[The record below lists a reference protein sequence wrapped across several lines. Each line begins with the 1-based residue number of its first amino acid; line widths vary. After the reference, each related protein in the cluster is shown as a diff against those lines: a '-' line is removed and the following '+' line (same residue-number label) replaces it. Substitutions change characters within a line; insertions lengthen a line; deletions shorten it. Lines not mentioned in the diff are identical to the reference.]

1 MTSHKVQI
9 QALIQSI
16 DGVLSKASPRLPW
29 VMAGEAEQQRLVL
42 EQARQYLVNLQQQ
55 PDAPA
60 ELPAAPSPLAL
71 PGTSEGTS
79 AMQVGES
86 AQQVLQAVLQEVT
99 YLRTNIMQPMRSDVD
114 RLRQERDELEQEI
127 QELKAQRQQYALP
140 PAQEGDSPQMVSE
153 FLQSLMGRLQEN
165 LTVQVSEMLNEL
177 RFQSDSA
184 AIAGAEGRSLT
195 GSEAAGLSSET
206 LAGGT
211 PGAGQALS
219 SLTPQERLEQLQ
231 RIQSQ
236 SDQLLLK
243 LDSTLRVIFESLQ
256 RNMHTYEE
264 SLSRGL
270 DKMHT
275 LGQQGEAIFTAL
287 VNRLAQQLGRE
298 ASSYLQASLQAVD
311 WQALPGSRTA
321 ASSTSMPLQGA
332 TPSDSQSVLDAL
344 LSELTDGD
352 TTILQPTSPGT
363 TDPDRSGPPPEAVAD
378 LELESPS
385 DVAEVDPA
393 IASNPMHEGEIT
405 TFQIDEE
412 TLADTDFDDEE
423 ITTFQMETPSLSL
436 DPPVGVDTE
445 ESAIEDIDSAL
456 ELLNQI
462 STDLEADAT
471 EGANP
476 EAEVAS
482 PEGVYNELDALYE
495 SLFGDDLAPTDEALG
510 ETPVDRHVADAQQWE
525 GSEGNI
531 PEFDALSADDQGA
544 FTEAMGA
551 EQWDDNAAD
560 QGEQLEEFESQLF
573 EGWADLSAD
582 DEAVDTAVSGADGVE
597 PSAAADAAELKE
609 RLSGLTASA
618 SSQAIEHLLF
628 DEVPVADE
636 GEQEETL
643 LLGGPATGQGLP
655 ADVITSLEELMHLND
670 ASATS
675 LDLLRSEG
683 VTDEDAYIAAAPDED
698 LLVDEEDAP
707 RAALDVDPTLVEQLD
722 AELSRLE
729 GAAATDL
736 ELPLDELESGLPE
749 GSADEADA
757 LTLADELADAFASE
771 WESEPEPEP
780 DEDLFS
786 ALAPEETLPDEAAIA
801 PPGLPDLADSA
812 PPPPL
817 PLSSEE
823 PTTQVQ
829 TDEVLA
835 NQDGESDSQDGES
848 DLGLDDWLSE
858 SPPIAS
864 DADLAEPTL
873 AESLALTDFEDAP
886 PTDRPPAVE
895 DRSDE
900 GSVTESAVGLPP
912 DREDLTLDDFQS
924 VMADAGEPVEEE
936 PLWAGF
942 GNDDE
947 DDPERTL
954 LMPPQAS
961 PQTGSNLNDASPS
974 ATGEPDEDITLERFS
989 NYLVDLPPSTSN
1001 PIEPPAPA
1009 EEGADLASLFA
1020 EIDDTPDAV
1029 DVPPP
1034 SDDESLASFVEAVEA
1049 SPSPTASD
1057 NAFTLEGLGGL
1068 FEDVEDLDAAPLA
1081 PQPSQPLVEDVPP
1094 SINEG
1099 RNEPV
1104 EGRNE
1109 PVAGQMPSE
1118 TLGSDF
1124 GLAEVDFYAD
1134 MEDHVEMAS
1143 ASELELKPD
1152 PVAEAEPES
1161 AKKKDLSDRHPEA
1174 LVPPPPGTA
1183 IAPDDALTPT
1193 PTSQPEEVVDLSE
1206 QLMQAMGLSAEEAAE
1221 EVLSEDVVEEWSD
1234 ADFSLM
1240 ELAEDFS
1247 GASGSEMTDPDA
1259 LALLRQ
1265 LDART
1270 TAARHTQPPPA
1281 ASSMEDQLSDLRHQ
1295 EEDLDFLISPSI
1307 DPLDD
1312 LYDELEPP
1320 PMARESRRR
1329 PVEPIW
1335 YLGIDLGTT
1344 GISAVLLNRKTQ
1356 TLYPMYWLEVTFPD
1370 AAQGNIPA
1378 PEKTY
1383 RLPTS
1388 VYISPTRD
1396 TERPDVAIASLSA
1409 APIPTHQPDRFPLQG
1424 FKPYLQA
1431 GIPYSTPDN
1440 MEWEPVLQWTEQRDL
1455 PLSQVHQV
1463 LRTLLASLNCL
1474 TPDLNGAANVP
1485 VLSCGAVGLSDEHL
1499 QGALQ
1504 NLAGVIVSQPANSTD
1519 TFSFNVREAVLA
1531 ARLVDHPEQI
1541 YVVEEAIATLLS
1553 ALPSETDTP
1562 IQFPDH
1568 LVPKP
1573 DLCGAVWHGGTL
1585 VLDAGASLT
1594 EMAVVNL
1601 PNALQTLSRQD
1612 VAMRTIP
1619 YGGSALDQD
1628 ILCQLVYPAW
1638 VRQAHRPNALSPT
1651 AGINLRLPAA
1661 DSPTTSGDW
1670 ADPWAVL
1677 GWEQLTLPIVGDPDP
1692 AKRFALQGQL
1702 LSSPIGLGLLETAQ
1716 HLKWLLQQQDRA
1728 VISIGQVPLV
1738 MTRQDLA
1745 SRVLL
1750 PYIQRLNR
1758 ELNGLLTQKGLS
1770 ALEVNQVLCAGGTA
1784 SLAAIA
1790 RWLRQKFPNATF
1802 VQDAYPLTYPPQNNQ
1817 LAACGRVAFGLA
1829 TVPLHSQVIDV
1840 ARHQYSDYFLL
1851 MELLRTFPESP
1862 VAIPSLLQ
1870 MLERRGINVQECQT
1884 QLLALLQGYLPP
1896 GLVPIEQHAY
1906 LLTQESQHNP
1916 DYQALLAEPLFIQE
1930 DVETYRPNPQQWA
1943 LFRRYLDTLL
1953 ATSYQKLTDPLGF
1966 GLRSDSVAM
1975 P

>member
-1 MTSHKVQI
+1 
-9 QALIQSI
+9 
-16 DGVLSKASPRLPW
+16 
-29 VMAGEAEQQRLVL
+29 
-42 EQARQYLVNLQQQ
+42 
-55 PDAPA
+55 
-60 ELPAAPSPLAL
+60 
-71 PGTSEGTS
+71 
-79 AMQVGES
+79 
-86 AQQVLQAVLQEVT
+86 
-99 YLRTNIMQPMRSDVD
+99 
-114 RLRQERDELEQEI
+114 
-127 QELKAQRQQYALP
+127 
-140 PAQEGDSPQMVSE
+140 
-153 FLQSLMGRLQEN
+153 
-165 LTVQVSEMLNEL
+165 
-177 RFQSDSA
+177 
-184 AIAGAEGRSLT
+184 
-195 GSEAAGLSSET
+195 
-206 LAGGT
+206 
-211 PGAGQALS
+211 
-219 SLTPQERLEQLQ
+219 
-231 RIQSQ
+231 
-236 SDQLLLK
+236 
-243 LDSTLRVIFESLQ
+243 
-256 RNMHTYEE
+256 
-264 SLSRGL
+264 
-270 DKMHT
+270 
-275 LGQQGEAIFTAL
+275 
-287 VNRLAQQLGRE
+287 
-298 ASSYLQASLQAVD
+298 
-311 WQALPGSRTA
+311 
-321 ASSTSMPLQGA
+321 
-332 TPSDSQSVLDAL
+332 
-344 LSELTDGD
+344 
-352 TTILQPTSPGT
+352 
-363 TDPDRSGPPPEAVAD
+363 
-378 LELESPS
+378 
-385 DVAEVDPA
+385 
-393 IASNPMHEGEIT
+393 
-405 TFQIDEE
+405 
-412 TLADTDFDDEE
+412 
-423 ITTFQMETPSLSL
+423 
-436 DPPVGVDTE
+436 
-445 ESAIEDIDSAL
+445 
-456 ELLNQI
+456 
-462 STDLEADAT
+462 
-471 EGANP
+471 
-476 EAEVAS
+476 
-482 PEGVYNELDALYE
+482 
-495 SLFGDDLAPTDEALG
+495 
-510 ETPVDRHVADAQQWE
+510 
-525 GSEGNI
+525 
-531 PEFDALSADDQGA
+531 
-544 FTEAMGA
+544 
-551 EQWDDNAAD
+551 
-560 QGEQLEEFESQLF
+560 
-573 EGWADLSAD
+573 
-582 DEAVDTAVSGADGVE
+582 
-597 PSAAADAAELKE
+597 
-609 RLSGLTASA
+609 
-618 SSQAIEHLLF
+618 
-628 DEVPVADE
+628 
-636 GEQEETL
+636 
-643 LLGGPATGQGLP
+643 
-655 ADVITSLEELMHLND
+655 
-670 ASATS
+670 
-675 LDLLRSEG
+675 
-683 VTDEDAYIAAAPDED
+683 
-698 LLVDEEDAP
+698 
-707 RAALDVDPTLVEQLD
+707 
-722 AELSRLE
+722 
-729 GAAATDL
+729 
-736 ELPLDELESGLPE
+736 
-749 GSADEADA
+749 
-757 LTLADELADAFASE
+757 
-771 WESEPEPEP
+771 
-780 DEDLFS
+780 
-786 ALAPEETLPDEAAIA
+786 
-801 PPGLPDLADSA
+801 
-812 PPPPL
+812 
-817 PLSSEE
+817 
-823 PTTQVQ
+823 
-829 TDEVLA
+829 
-835 NQDGESDSQDGES
+835 
-848 DLGLDDWLSE
+848 
-858 SPPIAS
+858 
-864 DADLAEPTL
+864 
-873 AESLALTDFEDAP
+873 
-886 PTDRPPAVE
+886 
-895 DRSDE
+895 
-900 GSVTESAVGLPP
+900 
-912 DREDLTLDDFQS
+912 
-924 VMADAGEPVEEE
+924 
-936 PLWAGF
+936 
-942 GNDDE
+942 
-947 DDPERTL
+947 
-954 LMPPQAS
+954 
-961 PQTGSNLNDASPS
+961 
-974 ATGEPDEDITLERFS
+974 
-989 NYLVDLPPSTSN
+989 
-1001 PIEPPAPA
+1001 
-1009 EEGADLASLFA
+1009 
-1020 EIDDTPDAV
+1020 
-1029 DVPPP
+1029 
-1034 SDDESLASFVEAVEA
+1034 
-1049 SPSPTASD
+1049 
-1057 NAFTLEGLGGL
+1057 
-1068 FEDVEDLDAAPLA
+1068 
-1081 PQPSQPLVEDVPP
+1081 
-1094 SINEG
+1094 
-1099 RNEPV
+1099 
-1104 EGRNE
+1104 
-1109 PVAGQMPSE
+1109 
-1118 TLGSDF
+1118 
-1124 GLAEVDFYAD
+1124 
-1134 MEDHVEMAS
+1134 
-1143 ASELELKPD
+1143 
-1152 PVAEAEPES
+1152 
-1161 AKKKDLSDRHPEA
+1161 
-1174 LVPPPPGTA
+1174 
-1183 IAPDDALTPT
+1183 
-1193 PTSQPEEVVDLSE
+1193 
-1206 QLMQAMGLSAEEAAE
+1206 MQAMGLSAEEAAE